1 MEEEKKE
8 QGKKYAKLIA
18 KVWSDEAFKE
28 RLVMDPRATLDAE
41 GIQVP
46 EGVEVKVVEQT
57 EKTFFLVIPEKPQQD
72 YISEGEERL
81 AAGFCS
87 YRGVCAGGIT
97 GYSH

>member
-28 RLVMDPRATLDAE
+28 RLLMDPRATLDAE

-57 EKTFFLVIPEKPQQD
+57 DKIFYLVIPEKPQVAA
-72 YISEGEERL
+72 ITEETERI
-81 AAGFCS
+81 AAMPNWTYPC
-87 YRGVCAGGIT
+87 V
-97 GYSH
+97 